1 MKWSM
6 ESGEACTPP
15 LRNLPDPVIY
25 IRMNMPIAT
34 SPSHA
39 GAEILERIL
48 AARGNLI
55 ALEGGEA
62 VGLVDQMRPLV
73 RRTGQA
79 IYLWNPEKGLGNLR
93 EEHAGLPGS
102 QRLSITLR
110 YIQQSNHFGVYLLQ
124 HVALPLAMGDATV
137 LRQLARATTG
147 HVRRIVLLDPPAPLV
162 TSFNDVLVRLSCQ
175 PEPAQ
180 RPRLRDGRWVMT

>member
-1 MKWSM
+1 
-6 ESGEACTPP
+6 
-15 LRNLPDPVIY
+15 
-25 IRMNMPIAT
+25 MPIAPPT
-34 SPSHA
+34 SQA

-55 ALEGGEA
+55 ALEGGDD
-62 VGLVDQMRPLV
+62 VGLADQLRLLV

-124 HVALPLAMGDATV
+124 RPPSPMAMGDATV
-137 LRQLARATTG
+137 LRQLARPTTG
-147 HVRRIVLLDPPAPLV
+147 HVRRIVLLDPPAQLV

-180 RPRLRDGRWVMT
+180 RPRLRDGRWVLT

>member
-1 MKWSM
+1 
-6 ESGEACTPP
+6 
-15 LRNLPDPVIY
+15 
-25 IRMNMPIAT
+25 MNMPIAT
-34 SPSHA
+34 PTRHA
-39 GAEILERIL
+39 SAEILERIL

-55 ALEGGEA
+55 ALEGGEDA
-62 VGLVDQMRPLV
+62 GLIEQLRLLV

-124 HVALPLAMGDATV
+124 RPPVPMAMGDATV

-162 TSFNDVLVRLSCQ
+162 TSFSDVLVRLSCQ
-175 PEPAQ
+175 PELSQ
-180 RPRLRDGRWVMT
+180 RPRLRDGRWVLA